1 MRTKKSPEI
10 NATEK
15 ILLSART
22 EFAKYGLAG
31 ARVDRIASRSGVNK
45 AMIYYYFHSKGNLY
59 QTVINQQLSKVRMLA
74 EEIITTEVN
83 PESLLLR
90 MAEVYN
96 SLFENRED
104 LVPILL
110 REAASGGERIRTI
123 LKQIITT
130 KRLGKK
136 VKEIIDR
143 GKKEGLFREV
153 DSRQAIISFVGMNLF
168 YLLMEPIIN
177 SVWEIKDEK
186 KFREKRPQEIVD
198 LFLHGLK
205 KG

>member
-1 MRTKKSPEI
+1 MKSKRSPEI

-15 ILLSART
+15 ILLSARK
-22 EFAKYGLAG
+22 EFAEYGLAG
-31 ARVDRIASRSGVNK
+31 ARVDRIASRAGVNK
-45 AMIYYYFHSKGNLY
+45 AMIYYYFRSKENLY
-59 QTVINQQLSKVRMLA
+59 QTVISQQLSKVRILA

-90 MAEVYN
+90 LAELYN
-96 SLFENRED
+96 SLLENQED

-110 REAASGGERIRTI
+110 REIASGGERIRRT
-123 LKQIITT
+123 LKQIITG
-130 KRLGKK
+130 KKLGKK

-143 GKKEGLFREV
+143 GRKRDIFRDV
-153 DSRQAIISFVGMNLF
+153 DTKQAIISFMGMNMF
-168 YLLMEPIIN
+168 YLIMAPIVN

-186 KFREKRPQEIVD
+186 RFREKRPQEIVD

-205 KG
+205 KR